1 MKFEL
6 RQNMFIP
13 YIALLMII
21 LAFIF
26 AAPMDLLIGLKD
38 IYTSPS
44 YLLTDY
50 IELAGLGPTLL
61 NSAILVL
68 ISYVIVRMTKTPI
81 SGPVFAGLMTILGFS
96 FFGKNLLNSSII
108 FFGVFLYAKYKNISL
123 RSVIVVL
130 LFSSGLAPI
139 SSVFMFGLNISFW
152 ISIPLGI
159 LVGIISGFIIME
171 LAPHVIK
178 FHNGYDLYN
187 VGFAGGILAILAYS
201 FIKLTNSNYQIT
213 ANVDSNYH
221 IHLLILAISIALIFM
236 VGGFFAEGKTLK
248 NYKHILKKSGRSVT
262 DFTRKNREGIA
273 LFNSGFTGLI
283 VIIVLTIIGTKLT
296 APAFGGIMT
305 VIGFGCFGKHPK
317 NIIPPIIGVIVVVI
331 IFRLD
336 FNSISV
342 TLAIIFSTALAPI
355 SGEYGFIIGIL
366 TGMLHFPLVNNLSSM
381 HGGIILYS
389 NGFAAAFT
397 AVIVHMIMVALER
410 SGKPWQFM
418 KSKKTSR

>member
-1 MKFEL
+1 MNIKL
-6 RQNMFIP
+6 KQTMLVP
-13 YIALLMII
+13 YIAILLMI
-21 LAFIF
+21 LAFVF
-26 AAPMDLLIGLKD
+26 STPMDLLVGLKE
-38 IYTSPS
+38 IYFSKS
-44 YLLTDY
+44 NLLTDY
-50 IELAGLGPTLL
+50 IQLAGLGPTLL
-61 NSAILVL
+61 NSSILVL
-68 ISYVIVRMTKTPI
+68 FSYAIVRMTKTPI

-108 FFGVFLYAKYKNISL
+108 FFGVFLYAIYKKISL

-139 SSVFMFGLNISFW
+139 SSVIMFGLELSLW

-159 LVGIISGFIIME
+159 IVGIFSGFILME

-187 VGFAGGILAILAYS
+187 VGFAGGILAIVAYS
-201 FIKLTNSNYQIT
+201 FIKLTNSTYHFSILVNDTYHYQ
-213 ANVDSNYH
+213 
-221 IHLLILAISIALIFM
+221 LLIISLFIVLVLMIVGFIAN
-236 VGGFFAEGKTLK
+236 GKTLD

-273 LFNSGFTGLI
+273 LFNSGLTGLI
-283 VIIVLTIIGTKLT
+283 VITTLLVLGIKFT

-317 NIIPPIIGVIVVVI
+317 NIIPPLLGVILVVL
-331 IFRLD
+331 IFGLD
-336 FNSISV
+336 FNDISI

-355 SGEYGFIIGIL
+355 SGEYGIVVGLL
-366 TGMLHFPLVNNLSSM
+366 TGMLHLPIVSNISNI

-397 AVIVHMIMVALER
+397 AVVVHMIMVALER
-410 SGKPWQFM
+410 SDKPWQFM
-418 KSKKTSR
+418 KSKKTSK